1 MVPADALFKDTETV
15 KSAGDGMKKYVGI
28 WLDHRE
34 AFIVSLTNDHPAVNS
49 NPEMIERIQSD
60 IDRRVRLSGGSRTRK
75 TPYGPQEI
83 SVDSKAEDR
92 FKMQMRQY
100 YRQIMLRLRD
110 ADRILIFGPGEA
122 KIELKKE
129 IEKSRDL
136 ADKIKTIE
144 AADKMTQKQ
153 IAAKVKT
160 FFKPYF

>member
-1 MVPADALFKDTETV
+1 
-15 KSAGDGMKKYVGI
+15 MKKYAGV

-34 AFIVSLTNDHPAVNS
+34 AYVVSLTKDQPALNS
-49 NPEMIERIQSD
+49 DQEMIERIESNVEG
-60 IDRRVRLSGGSRTRK
+60 RVRLSGGSRTRK

-92 FKMQMRQY
+92 FKLHIRQY
-100 YRQIMLRLRD
+100 YKQIMLRLRD

-129 IEKSRDL
+129 IAKSKDL
-136 ADKIKTIE
+136 ADRIKKIET
-144 AADKMTQKQ
+144 ADKMTKRQ

-160 FFKPYF
+160 FFKPHL

>member
-1 MVPADALFKDTETV
+1 
-15 KSAGDGMKKYVGI
+15 MKKYVGI

-34 AFIVSLTNDHPAVNS
+34 AFIVSLTKEHTALTS
-49 NPEMIERIQSD
+49 NPEMIERIESD
-60 IDRRVRLSGGSRTRK
+60 VERRVRLSGGSRTRR

-92 FKMQMRQY
+92 FKMQIRQY
-100 YRQIMLRLRD
+100 YRQIMLRLTD

-122 KIELKKE
+122 KVELKKE

-136 ADKIKTIE
+136 AAKIKKVE

-153 IAAKVKT
+153 IAAKVRA

>member
-1 MVPADALFKDTETV
+1 
-15 KSAGDGMKKYVGI
+15 MKKYAGV

-34 AFIVSLTNDHPAVNS
+34 AYVVSLTKDQPALNS
-49 NPEMIERIQSD
+49 DQEMIERIESNVEG
-60 IDRRVRLSGGSRTRK
+60 RVRLSGGSRTRK

-92 FKMQMRQY
+92 FKLHIRQY
-100 YRQIMLRLRD
+100 YKQIMLRLRD

-129 IEKSRDL
+129 IAKSKDL
-136 ADKIKTIE
+136 ADRIKKIET
-144 AADKMTQKQ
+144 ADKMTKRQ

-160 FFKPYF
+160 FFKPHLKD

>member
-1 MVPADALFKDTETV
+1 
-15 KSAGDGMKKYVGI
+15 MKKYAGV

-34 AFIVSLTNDHPAVNS
+34 AYVVSLTKDQPALNS
-49 NPEMIERIQSD
+49 DQEMIERIESNVED
-60 IDRRVRLSGGSRTRK
+60 RVRLSGGSRTRK

-92 FKMQMRQY
+92 FKLHIRQY
-100 YRQIMLRLRD
+100 YKQIMLRLRD

-129 IEKSRDL
+129 IAKSKDL
-136 ADKIKTIE
+136 ADRIKKIET
-144 AADKMTQKQ
+144 ADKMTKRQ

-160 FFKPYF
+160 FFKPHL

>member
-1 MVPADALFKDTETV
+1 
-15 KSAGDGMKKYVGI
+15 MKKYVGI
-28 WLDHRE
+28 WLDRRE
-34 AFIVSLTNDHPAVNS
+34 AFIVSLTKEHTALTS
-49 NPEMIERIQSD
+49 NPEMIERIESD
-60 IDRRVRLSGGSRTRK
+60 VERRVRLSGGSRTRR

-92 FKMQMRQY
+92 FKMQIRQY
-100 YRQIMLRLRD
+100 YRQIMLRLTD

-122 KIELKKE
+122 KVELKKE

-136 ADKIKTIE
+136 AAKIKKVE

-153 IAAKVKT
+153 IAAKVRA